1 MALDCYID
9 DLFYERASKVEGK
22 PYKEFVFDDEKLL
35 RIFPEDT
42 DEEMLKWHWD
52 EEDREVYPLHK
63 TDWEFQFDNELPQQI
78 NSKLEIPKG
87 VFHRLIKGTGEL
99 RVIVYKQK
107 QGCQPAQPVMEVIV
121 AIRSIGKVTWL
132 NLIATERNV
141 IVQFS

>member
-78 NSKLEIPKG
+78 NSKL
-87 VFHRLIKGTGEL
+87 
-99 RVIVYKQK
+99 
-107 QGCQPAQPVMEVIV
+107 
-121 AIRSIGKVTWL
+121 
-132 NLIATERNV
+132 
-141 IVQFS
+141 